1 MCQHQKTKRHTCIY
15 RSLTFYMQVWSM
27 SKIWA
32 CASHSVLATPS
43 PSDIPA
49 WYLLRLDSWQ
59 LSLKCSNSATE
70 LQGDSVNRAWQAICQ
85 VMGLSPSLS
94 HCHILFHSF
103 SLLFISHFLSYWLWL
118 RLRSDCQIWSMSKI
132 WATPPSPSHKIM
144 NSSYH
149 ECVSNVI
156 ICRTLPEHMH
166 HIVMYRP
173 TNRGE
178 DHSRDL
184 VPRPRLDT
192 MISALIGG
200 LVTRLYT
207 HFHNIKTPKNYYS
220 LKLCL
225 RKQICYC
232 INQIITGQSIGVA
245 I

>member
-1 MCQHQKTKRHTCIY
+1 MPHTPCLPHPPHQTYQLGICFGWILG
-15 RSLTFYMQVWSM
+15 SLALNTR
-27 SKIWA
+27 
-32 CASHSVLATPS
+32 TRP
-43 PSDIPA
+43 
-49 WYLLRLDSWQ
+49 
-59 LSLKCSNSATE
+59 LSCWVTRWIE
-70 LQGDSVNRAWQAICQ
+70 HRAWQAICQ

-94 HCHILFHSF
+94 HCHFLFHSF

-232 INQIITGQSIGVA
+232 INQLQASE
-245 I
+245 